1 MPSVVCL
8 AEVTVHIAACE
19 LGVHVP
25 VSRVQQRVVREHHP
39 PRWGDHG
46 HSGRIL
52 CTLCR
57 VPPNLTAIQCRF
69 QIELTRLLPYT
80 VLRSSSGNALVVTVD
95 LPVDDQVTGSYGA
108 ATSVITESRLPDAGF
123 QKACLR
129 EAPPSDRRPQRPFI
143 TTPALAMRCKR
154 THASVGDSPSSRR
167 CIQPVYLL

>member
-1 MPSVVCL
+1 MSPCREYSSVL
-8 AEVTVHIAACE
+8 FGSLI
-19 LGVHVP
+19 P
-25 VSRVQQRVVREHHP
+25 
-39 PRWGDHG
+39 
-46 HSGRIL
+46 HSARIL

-57 VPPNLTAIQCRF
+57 VPPDLTAIQCRF